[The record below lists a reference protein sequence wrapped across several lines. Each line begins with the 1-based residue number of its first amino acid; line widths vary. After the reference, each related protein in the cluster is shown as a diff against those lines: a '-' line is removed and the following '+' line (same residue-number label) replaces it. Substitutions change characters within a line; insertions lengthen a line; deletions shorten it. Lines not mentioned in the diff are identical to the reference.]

1 MGSLCEKEGE
11 EDGVVWKEF
20 TSKKEA
26 IKAWKIL
33 SRDFKLKTGRA
44 ALLVNCMTR
53 KEVSRRGEAP
63 QLERILEDGHEKGFC
78 CSKDEERDEVSLMQ
92 TTMMLYKVLNTKKDT
107 LFMFLVM
114 LLLCISMLFEL
125 ESEMLMGKVLVL
137 AGNPSNQTWLMD
149 GW

>member
-1 MGSLCEKEGE
+1 M
-11 EDGVVWKEF
+11 VWKEF
-20 TSKKEA
+20 TSKEEA
-26 IKAWKIL
+26 NKAWRIL
-33 SRDFKLKTGRA
+33 SRDFKAKAGRA

-53 KEVSRRGEAP
+53 KEVSRRGEAA

-78 CSKDEERDEVSLMQ
+78 CSKDEERDEVSLLQ
-92 TTMMLYKVLNTKKDT
+92 TTMMLYRVLNTKKDT

>member
-1 MGSLCEKEGE
+1 
-11 EDGVVWKEF
+11 
-20 TSKKEA
+20 
-26 IKAWKIL
+26 
-33 SRDFKLKTGRA
+33 
-44 ALLVNCMTR
+44 
-53 KEVSRRGEAP
+53 
-63 QLERILEDGHEKGFC
+63 
-78 CSKDEERDEVSLMQ
+78 
-92 TTMMLYKVLNTKKDT
+92 MMLYRVLNTKKDT

>member
-1 MGSLCEKEGE
+1 M
-11 EDGVVWKEF
+11 
-20 TSKKEA
+20 
-26 IKAWKIL
+26 
-33 SRDFKLKTGRA
+33 
-44 ALLVNCMTR
+44 
-53 KEVSRRGEAP
+53 
-63 QLERILEDGHEKGFC
+63 ERILQGGHEKGFC
-78 CSKDEERDEVSLMQ
+78 CSKDEERDEVSLLQ
-92 TTMMLYKVLNTKKDT
+92 TTMMLYRVLNTKKDT